1 MDSEGNIYK
10 NLTEEEIRDIE
21 KARGL
26 LVPLKEWDVP
36 KVEAMNRKER
46 RALYARLRKEEK
58 RKAKGTGR

>member
-1 MDSEGNIYK
+1 MDSEGIIYK
-10 NLTEEEIRDIE
+10 NMAKEELRDIE

-26 LVPLKEWDVP
+26 LVPLKEEDVP

-58 RKAKGTGR
+58 RKHKEEKK